1 MPCQIKIVNEWII
14 YQNLDCFKEFG
25 KKKRLSSTLAIKPK
39 AEARGYHDVS
49 SH

>member
-1 MPCQIKIVNEWII
+1 MPCQIKIVNEWTI

-25 KKKRLSSTLAIKPK
+25 KKKLSSTLAIKPK